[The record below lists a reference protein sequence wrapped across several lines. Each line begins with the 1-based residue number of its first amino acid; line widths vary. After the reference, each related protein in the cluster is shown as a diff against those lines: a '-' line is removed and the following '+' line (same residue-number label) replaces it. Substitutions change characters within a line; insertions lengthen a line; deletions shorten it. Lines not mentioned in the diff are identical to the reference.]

1 MGVNFK
7 TLTPAP
13 PNAPK
18 PKGGDIVEAHYT
30 GWLSTKL
37 GTKGKQFDSSRGLFK
52 GPFKFALG
60 RNEVIKAWDIGI
72 AKMKVGEKA
81 LLKCTSDVCYGRD
94 GAGPIPPNADLIF
107 EVELLGIDGYKPNVF
122 QSKKRGDG
130 VRMMAD
136 AAEEEADDYTIAAAA
151 GLVANPIMWVS
162 LGFVATTGGGLPAEW
177 GPLVGA
183 LEGISYLIV
192 VGFAG
197 ASLFSKV
204 TTGSGLPAGRGGL
217 LGAAEG
223 LSFLSIVAGIGVLA
237 TLVGQ
242 QDCVPNAL
250 PIADYS
256 DKVNVCR

>member
-136 AAEEEADDYTIAAAA
+136 AAEEEADYTIAAAA